1 MYTHTVRRQE
11 GGEVVETRTNVSRHI
26 YDQLLSQVIISYNQQ
41 FTSNEESKFIFLGEI
56 LFNFDFQADRDRN
69 VSIEKTRR
77 CFTWRDQ
84 YYQLDIYTSPHPGL
98 MLLETYTPVPAT
110 ELDLPD
116 FLEIEENVTGNP
128 EYSMYN
134 LSKTGNQL
142 D

>member
-1 MYTHTVRRQE
+1 
-11 GGEVVETRTNVSRHI
+11 
-26 YDQLLSQVIISYNQQ
+26 
-41 FTSNEESKFIFLGEI
+41 
-56 LFNFDFQADRDRN
+56 
-69 VSIEKTRR
+69 
-77 CFTWRDQ
+77 
-84 YYQLDIYTSPHPGL
+84 
-98 MLLETYTPVPAT
+98 MLLETYTPVPAS

>member
-1 MYTHTVRRQE
+1 MSATVHA
-11 GGEVVETRTNVSRHI
+11 RTA
-26 YDQLLSQVIISYNQQ
+26 LYN
-41 FTSNEESKFIFLGEI
+41 I
-56 LFNFDFQADRDRN
+56 DFQADRDRN

-98 MLLETYTPVPAT
+98 MLLETYTPVPAS